1 MQEQNFNQTQAG
13 GYNPVL
19 FQHLTQEEIQ
29 LYTIQVLMTLKRYR
43 FTGKIV
49 DTPPLLFFNTRDTF
63 TTNISCKN
71 ESPVKIRNRFWIC
84 LHFSVKLQ
92 HLQHK
97 YRASIKSIHAG
108 FQLQT

>member
-1 MQEQNFNQTQAG
+1 MLIKDTTKKITIWYNSVRNHQFCKFRREEKNTTIYMQEQNFNQTQAG

-71 ESPVKIRNRFWIC
+71 ESPK
-84 LHFSVKLQ
+84 
-92 HLQHK
+92 
-97 YRASIKSIHAG
+97 
-108 FQLQT
+108 

>member
-1 MQEQNFNQTQAG
+1 MLIVDTTKKITIWYNSVRNHQFCKEKNTTIYMQEQNFNQTQAG

-29 LYTIQVLMTLKRYR
+29 LYTIQVLMTLKHYR

-49 DTPPLLFFNTRDTF
+49 DTPPLPFFNTRDTF

-71 ESPVKIRNRFWIC
+71 ESPK
-84 LHFSVKLQ
+84 
-92 HLQHK
+92 
-97 YRASIKSIHAG
+97 
-108 FQLQT
+108 

>member
-1 MQEQNFNQTQAG
+1 MLIVDTTKKITIWYNSVRNHHFCKKNTTIYMQEQNFNQTQAG

-43 FTGKIV
+43 FTGKII

-71 ESPVKIRNRFWIC
+71 ESPK
-84 LHFSVKLQ
+84 
-92 HLQHK
+92 
-97 YRASIKSIHAG
+97 
-108 FQLQT
+108 

>member
-43 FTGKIV
+43 FTGKII

-71 ESPVKIRNRFWIC
+71 ESPI
-84 LHFSVKLQ
+84 
-92 HLQHK
+92 
-97 YRASIKSIHAG
+97 
-108 FQLQT
+108 